1 MRFALGLTVHHPI
14 PDEFCEGPFLAELG
28 RRAEAAGFEAVYFTE
43 HPMPGDDWLHSGGHD
58 ALDPFVALA
67 YVAASTTT
75 IKLFTNLTVLPYR
88 NPFLL
93 AKSVATLDR
102 ASGGRVLLG
111 AGVGYQ
117 ETEYEALGV
126 PFEERNERFDESLAL
141 LRAVWSGESVAYESP
156 RFRAGGNTAKPTPI
170 QDPLPIWLGGNA
182 KITLR
187 RVAAHAQGWMP
198 LINPRAL
205 GARRRSRH
213 LETLEDLQQYQAELQ
228 AECDRIGRTDPIDIA
243 YMVLAGG
250 SPLGDS
256 FEVDAHLDGLAQ
268 NAAVGVTWNILTIG
282 GGGSSAQ
289 LFEAVDRY
297 GERIIRVS
305 GSLA

>member
-1 MRFALGLTVHHPI
+1 MRFAVGLTAHHPI
-14 PDEFCEGPFLAELG
+14 SDALVSGEFLADLG
-28 RRAEAAGFEAVYFTE
+28 RTAEAAGFEAVYFTE
-43 HPMPGDDWLHSGGHD
+43 HPIPGDAWLQSGGHD

-67 YVAASTTT
+67 YVAAATTSLR
-75 IKLFTNLTVLPYR
+75 LFTNLTVLPYR

-102 ASGGRVLLG
+102 ISGGRVIMG

-117 ETEYEALGV
+117 ETEYEALGI
-126 PFEERNERFDESLAL
+126 PFEERNERFDEALGL
-141 LRAVWSGESVAYESP
+141 LRATWSGRSVTATSP
-156 RFRAGGNTAKPTPI
+156 RFNAPGNTALPTPV
-170 QDPLPIWLGGNA
+170 QDPVPIWLGGNA

-213 LETLEDLQQYQAELQ
+213 LETTADLVQYRDELA
-228 AECDRIGRTDPIDIA
+228 AECERIGRTDPVDIA

-250 SPLGDS
+250 SPLGDT
-256 FEVDAHLDGLAQ
+256 FDAAAHRAGLEE
-268 NAAVGVTWNILTIG
+268 NASVGVTWNILTIG
-282 GGGSSAQ
+282 DGEPRQILDALG
-289 LFEAVDRY
+289 RY
-297 GERIIRVS
+297 GSEVIATLR
-305 GSLA
+305 

>member
-1 MRFALGLTVHHPI
+1 MRFAVGLTVHHPI
-14 PDEFCEGPFLAELG
+14 SDALVSGEFLADLG
-28 RRAEAAGFEAVYFTE
+28 RSAEAAGFEAVYFTE
-43 HPMPGDDWLHSGGHD
+43 HPIPGDAWLHSGGHD

-67 YVAASTTT
+67 YVAAATSTLR
-75 IKLFTNLTVLPYR
+75 LFTNLTVLPYR

-102 ASGGRVLLG
+102 ISGGRVILG

-126 PFEERNERFDESLAL
+126 PFEERNERFDEALGL
-141 LRAVWSGESVAYESP
+141 LRATWSGRSVTATSP
-156 RFRAGGNTAKPTPI
+156 RFAAPGNTALPTPI
-170 QDPLPIWLGGNA
+170 QDPVPIWLGGNA

-213 LETLEDLQQYQAELQ
+213 LETTADLVQYRDELA
-228 AECDRIGRTDPIDIA
+228 AECERIGRTDPVDIA

-256 FEVDAHLDGLAQ
+256 FDAAAHVAGLEE
-268 NAAVGVTWNILTIG
+268 NASVGVTWNILTIG
-282 GGGSSAQ
+282 DGEPRQILDALG
-289 LFEAVDRY
+289 RY
-297 GERIIRVS
+297 GSEVIAKQR
-305 GSLA
+305 